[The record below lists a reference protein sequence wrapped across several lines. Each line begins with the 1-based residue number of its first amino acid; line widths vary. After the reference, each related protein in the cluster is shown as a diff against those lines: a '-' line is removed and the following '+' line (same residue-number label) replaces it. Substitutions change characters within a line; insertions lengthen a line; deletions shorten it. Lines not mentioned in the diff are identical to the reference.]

1 MHPIHRIFPA
11 VRAYN
16 DIQRRLLTMCETTTA
31 KICLLSLTGMLV
43 CVSFMQE
50 VSGSELLFL
59 LLLQDSPTNNFSG
72 LSSNEW
78 NFTTLV

>member
-1 MHPIHRIFPA
+1 MTFDASLNNVRNHRGQDVFVEFGWDA
-11 VRAYN
+11 CMR
-16 DIQRRLLTMCETTTA
+16 
-31 KICLLSLTGMLV
+31 
-43 CVSFMQE
+43 FMQE